1 MKKKLTRAEKGELT
15 RKNLFDAAMKVVGQ
29 VGYRDTSVNDVTARA
44 RVAQGTFY
52 NYFESRQDLLDHL
65 LPELGKDLLEFLG
78 KQVGDATF
86 LEREEKSIQAY
97 FQFIKEKPE
106 FYRILMEA
114 QVDSPQ
120 SFDTHAANLVSN
132 YVSALQKTK
141 EKGFLQA
148 YSEEEFEVIA
158 LILLGARVYLSRQ
171 YCFKNGKATTVPDHV
186 VQTYMKLIS
195 GGLQTAGDNNGNS
208 MPKPRQRLRT
218 QTPYDCTVVPAPD
231 GDFAAIY
238 TMSFSLASIAAAE
251 ADFYLQQISADFTR
265 RAMEYLLDDGASVG
279 SVMTHLSRHRP
290 AGKMHVSGRVEHTS
304 TTEGVLHVRITD
316 HSAPAVA
323 HIATCTVA
331 FYNSRPV

>member
-29 VGYRDTSVNDVTARA
+29 VGYRNTSVNDVTVRA

-65 LPELGKDLLEFLG
+65 LPELGNDLLEFLG

-106 FYRILMEA
+106 FYRILVEA

-120 SFDTHAANLVSN
+120 SFDTHAANLVRN
-132 YVSALQKTK
+132 YVTALQKTK
-141 EKGFLQA
+141 DKGFLQD
-148 YSEEEFEVIA
+148 YSEEEFETIA
-158 LILLGARVYLSRQ
+158 LILLGARVYLSRE
-171 YCFKNGKATTVPDHV
+171 YCFRNGNVTAVPDHV

-195 GGLQTAGDNNGNS
+195 GGLRNVGDNGGIPT
-208 MPKPRQRLRT
+208 PKPRPRLRT
-218 QTPYDCTVVPAPD
+218 QSPYDCKVTSSPD
-231 GDFAAIY
+231 CDFAATY
-238 TMSFSLASIAAAE
+238 TVPLPLASIVAAE
-251 ADFYLQQISADFTR
+251 ADFQVQQILADFTR
-265 RAMEYLLDDGASVG
+265 RAMENLLDHGASVG
-279 SVMTHLSRHRP
+279 NIMTHLSRHRP
-290 AGKMHVSGRVEHTS
+290 ERKIHASCRVEHTS
-304 TTEGVLHVRITD
+304 NKDGVLHIRITD
-316 HSAPAVA
+316 HGSAAVT

-331 FYNSRPV
+331 FYNSPLL